1 MARPKKPRLVE
12 FVPPVRVFKPVG
24 VPRCDL
30 EEIVL
35 SLEELEAIRLKNLEG
50 LEQEECAQRM
60 SISRPTFQRIL
71 SDAYEKVARML
82 TEGLA
87 LRVEG
92 GTYKLVERHRCPRCR
107 HEFALP
113 PAPDLGKDEDIM
125 CPECQHESTET
136 MEKPGQRRWRHGHG
150 WHQPTAMKA
159 SADDKGEPK
168 NPSE

>member
-1 MARPKKPRLVE
+1 VARPKKVRLVE
-12 FVPPVRVFKPVG
+12 FVPPVQIFKPVG

-50 LEQEECAQRM
+50 LEQEDCAQRM

-71 SDAYEKVARML
+71 NDAYEKVARML

-92 GTYKLVERHRCPRCR
+92 GTYKLVERQQCPRCQ
-107 HEFALP
+107 HELVLP
-113 PAPDLGKDEDIM
+113 LEPEKDNLENIV
-125 CPECQHESTET
+125 CPECHNET
-136 MEKPGQRRWRHGHG
+136 IGRPRRRWGRRGRR
-150 WHQPTAMKA
+150 WKHQGANEPFAAPNKEE
-159 SADDKGEPK
+159 SDDPGK
-168 NPSE
+168 

>member
-1 MARPKKPRLVE
+1 MLVARPKKIRWVE
-12 FVPPVRVFKPVG
+12 AVPPVRVFKPVG

-35 SLEELEAIRLKNLEG
+35 TVEEFEAIRLKDLEN

-71 SDAYEKVARML
+71 NSAHEKIASML
-82 TEGLA
+82 THGCA

-92 GTYKLVERHRCPRCR
+92 GTYQLVERHRCPRCE

-113 PAPDLGKDEDIM
+113 ESSPELEGEIE
-125 CPECQHESTET
+125 CPECESALTQAV
-136 MEKPGQRRWRHGHG
+136 EKPGRRRRRHGKSWQRG
-150 WHQPTAMKA
+150 
-159 SADDKGEPK
+159 
-168 NPSE
+168 